1 MRMRAQEGSG
11 LMKDAAYSQF
21 AKPSR
26 ANPFSFWPTPQR
38 NATEIMG
45 YTVRVDEWRYT
56 CWFGFDGQTQT
67 PNRCGNSRF
76 WRHFLFIY

>member
-1 MRMRAQEGSG
+1 MIPGVFLRECLRLQ
-11 LMKDAAYSQF
+11 
-21 AKPSR
+21 PSR
-26 ANPFSFWPTPQR
+26 LDPFAFWPTPQR

-67 PNRCGNSRF
+67 PNRDEIIGKELYDHREE
-76 WRHFLFIY
+76 